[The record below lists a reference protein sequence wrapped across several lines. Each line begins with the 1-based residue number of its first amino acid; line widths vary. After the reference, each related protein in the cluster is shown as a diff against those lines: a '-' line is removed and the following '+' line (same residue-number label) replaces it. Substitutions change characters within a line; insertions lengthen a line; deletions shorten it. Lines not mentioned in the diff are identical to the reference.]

1 MKISIKYCTVWNH
14 LPRVV
19 TLIQNILGEHMT
31 KVSSFEL
38 IPGNGGIFEVYAN
51 GNLIF
56 SRENEGRLPD
66 DLEIENLIKN
76 LL

>member
-1 MKISIKYCTVWNH
+1 
-14 LPRVV
+14 
-19 TLIQNILGEHMT
+19 MT